1 MPVHVI
7 TGHAAST
14 DEQAHLSGNRSVCSR
29 AILGI
34 AGLPMAVIGG
44 WLFLG
49 ARKAAV
55 TWSHRAVAVCLQGFV
70 VLNATQLVGGGIALA
85 GIVLVFTA
93 IYMALR

>member
-1 MPVHVI
+1 
-7 TGHAAST
+7 
-14 DEQAHLSGNRSVCSR
+14 
-29 AILGI
+29 
-34 AGLPMAVIGG
+34 LPMAVIGG

-55 TWSHRAVAVCLQGFV
+55 ACSHRAVAVCLQGFV
-70 VLNATQLVGGGIALA
+70 VLNATRLVGGGIALA

>member
-1 MPVHVI
+1 MISAPK
-7 TGHAAST
+7 AS
-14 DEQAHLSGNRSVCSR
+14 SGPRWGRVLA

-49 ARKAAV
+49 ARNAAEAC
-55 TWSHRAVAVCLQGFV
+55 SHRAVAVCLQGFV

>member
-1 MPVHVI
+1 MIFPPK
-7 TGHAAST
+7 AS
-14 DEQAHLSGNRSVCSR
+14 SGLGWGRVLA

-55 TWSHRAVAVCLQGFV
+55 ACSHRAVAVCLQGFV
-70 VLNATQLVGGGIALA
+70 GLNATQLVGGGIALA

-93 IYMALR
+93 LYMARR